1 MLKKCLA
8 LLMLLVTLAA
18 PLMAQAEFNVDRPIA
33 YMDIKFECG
42 CKRGG
47 TGAMVSRR
55 ALLTAAHNLYCHT
68 HGQKLKSCNF
78 YFGATSKSK
87 CYYKYTGKFNY
98 YAYTT
103 FGGGYYSMD
112 DIGYVLFESN
122 VGEKTGWFAC
132 QVPNDQMIENEF
144 FHAYSYDAKRK
155 LQWTWDLAYPDD
167 AWEMKMPFSF
177 SGTEGGPI
185 TYTAENAEFPAVIGV
200 YTSKGSDGLS
210 YIRRLTLDVFNDMK
224 ANGAFN

>member
-1 MLKKCLA
+1 MSNIFRLIF
-8 LLMLLVTLAA
+8 
-18 PLMAQAEFNVDRPIA
+18 EFF
-33 YMDIKFECG
+33 K
-42 CKRGG
+42 
-47 TGAMVSRR
+47 TGLFAV
-55 ALLTAAHNLYCHT
+55 
-68 HGQKLKSCNF
+68 
-78 YFGATSKSK
+78 
-87 CYYKYTGKFNY
+87 
-98 YAYTT
+98 
-103 FGGGYYSMD
+103 GGGLATLPFLYE
-112 DIGYVLFESN
+112 L
-122 VGEKTGWFAC
+122 GEKTGWFAC
-132 QVPNDQMIENEF
+132 QVPSDQLIEKEF

-224 ANGAFN
+224 KLLQPFM